1 MSFEIKTLSKVSL
14 KNPILI
20 EGLPGIG
27 NVGKI
32 SLDFLVDSLNAKPFI
47 EIYSDYFP
55 NSVFV
60 NEKNLIDV
68 PRITL
73 YHKKI
78 KNKDFIFLTGDVQPV
93 DEYGCYQF
101 CHEVLKLF
109 KKFKGNTIVTLG
121 GIGLNKIPENPK
133 IYITGNSVKIL
144 KEFNEKILNRKIFGT
159 VGPIMG
165 VTGLLVGLSTNYGI
179 NSVCLLSQT
188 FSHPSYLGIR
198 GAKVLLK
205 YLDDRYKFKLDFKN
219 LNKEIKEIESELSLK
234 MVEQQNH
241 VTKEGASEVS
251 YIG

>member
-1 MSFEIKTLSKVSL
+1 MSFEIKTLSKISL
-14 KNPILI
+14 KDPILI

-32 SLDFLVDSLNAKPFI
+32 SLDFLVDSLNAKPFL

-60 NEKNLIDV
+60 NEKNLVDI
-68 PRITL
+68 PKITL
-73 YHKKI
+73 YNKRV
-78 KNKDFIFLTGDVQPV
+78 KNRDFIFLTGDVQPV

-101 CHEVLKLF
+101 CHEVLNLF
-109 KKFKGNTIVTLG
+109 KKFKGSTIITLG

-133 IYITGNSVKIL
+133 LYITGNSMNAL
-144 KEFNEKILNRKIFGT
+144 KEFNEKNLNRKIFGT

-165 VTGLLVGLSTNYGI
+165 VTGLLVGLSTNRKI
-179 NSVCLLSQT
+179 NAVCLLSQT
-188 FSHPSYLGIR
+188 FGHPSYLGIR
-198 GAKVLLK
+198 GAKVMLK
-205 YLDDRYKFKLDFKN
+205 YLDDKYKFNLDFKD

-234 MVEQQNH
+234 MVEQHSN
-241 VTKEGASEVS
+241 VAKEGASEVS